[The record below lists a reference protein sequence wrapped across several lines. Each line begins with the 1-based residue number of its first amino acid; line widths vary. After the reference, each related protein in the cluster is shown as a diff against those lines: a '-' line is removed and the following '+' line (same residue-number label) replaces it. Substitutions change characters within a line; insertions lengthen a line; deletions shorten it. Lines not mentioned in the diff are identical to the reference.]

1 MIISSEK
8 ANKRVR
14 RIVDFASSHR
24 WAKYPGIAA
33 VSVVYG
39 VDWLRAVTV
48 ETGDKIRESMK
59 APFRPLAGRAA
70 SAFLAAAFAFMTVPV
85 GFTAGAEEMDGADLP
100 PVAGESVW
108 GSARQSADK
117 SVINDGA
124 DDAANDAVPTSEEA
138 PEAIN
143 EIADTAADTA
153 TDTIAD
159 TAADTVADT
168 AADSADSENT
178 AEEAPVRKRV
188 TRERTRPKRQWMA
201 RTAEEIAG
209 RVTLEGLPEKNEGYG
224 ITLNVEKLGRDV
236 TAKFTSRR
244 EMLDDVRYCFECYDI
259 PTDNLYI
266 APVDV
271 TIYSTDDRTVLQ
283 FKEDRNC
290 SADIT
295 FPVPEQFDGHTDD
308 LKVVRLDDGNRMTVL
323 DCEITEGE
331 NGRTLT
337 FNTEHFS
344 IFAMIAYR
352 QLPSEALPEEPEV
365 TENIGSGAP
374 VTAGGVQASAA
385 VNTTLSPFDEDKHRF
400 GRKPNRKRV
409 YRIKRICKEYEKL
422 I

>member
-14 RIVDFASSHR
+14 RIVDFANRHR
-24 WAKYPGIAA
+24 WAKYSGIAA

-39 VDWLRAVTV
+39 ADWLRAVTV

-70 SAFLAAAFAFMTVPV
+70 SAFLAAAFAFMAVPV
-85 GFTAGAEEMDGADLP
+85 GFTAGAEEIDKAELP

-108 GSARQSADK
+108 GSAGQSAGE
-117 SVINDGA
+117 VVMNDGA
-124 DDAANDAVPTSEEA
+124 GDGADTVSTAEEA

-143 EIADTAADTA
+143 EIADAA

-159 TAADTVADT
+159 TAADT
-168 AADSADSENT
+168 ADSENT

-209 RVTLEGLPEKNEGYG
+209 RVTLEGLPEKGEGYG

-283 FKEDRNC
+283 FKEDKNC

-295 FPVPEQFDGHTDD
+295 FPVPELFDGHTDD

-344 IFAMIAYR
+344 VFAMIAYR

-385 VNTTLSPFDEDKHRF
+385 VNTTLSPFDEDKRRF
-400 GRKPNRKRV
+400 GRKPNRKRI

>member
-14 RIVDFASSHR
+14 RIVDFASRHR

-39 VDWLRAVTV
+39 ADWLRAVTV
-48 ETGDKIRESMK
+48 ETGNKIRESMN

-70 SAFLAAAFAFMTVPV
+70 SAFLAAAFAFMAVPV

-124 DDAANDAVPTSEEA
+124 DNGTDAAYDAVPTAEEA

-143 EIADTAADTA
+143 EIADTAADT
-153 TDTIAD
+153 IAD
-159 TAADTVADT
+159 TAADT
-168 AADSADSENT
+168 ADSENT
-178 AEEAPVRKRV
+178 AEEAPARKRV

-244 EMLDDVRYCFECYDI
+244 DMLDDVRYCFECYDI

-283 FKEDRNC
+283 FKEDKNC

-323 DCEITEGE
+323 DCEITESE

-344 IFAMIAYR
+344 VFAMIAYR
-352 QLPSEALPEEPEV
+352 QLPSAASPEEPEV

-385 VNTTLSPFDEDKHRF
+385 VSTTISPFDEDKRRF

>member
-14 RIVDFASSHR
+14 RIVDFASRHR

-39 VDWLRAVTV
+39 ADWVRAVTV
-48 ETGDKIRESMK
+48 ETGNKIRESMN

-70 SAFLAAAFAFMTVPV
+70 SAFLAAAFAFMAVPV
-85 GFTAGAEEMDGADLP
+85 GFTAGAEEIDKADLP
-100 PVAGESVW
+100 PAAGESVW
-108 GSARQSADK
+108 GSARQSADEA
-117 SVINDGA
+117 VINDSA
-124 DDAANDAVPTSEEA
+124 DGEADTVSADEEA
-138 PEAIN
+138 PEATD
-143 EIADTAADTA
+143 EIATTAADTA
-153 TDTIAD
+153 DSENFD
-159 TAADTVADT
+159 NY
-168 AADSADSENT
+168 DSAENT
-178 AEEAPVRKRV
+178 AEETPTRTRV
-188 TRERTRPKRQWMA
+188 TREIKRPKRQWMA

-209 RVTLEGLPEKNEGYG
+209 RVTLEGLPEHGEGYG
-224 ITLNVEKLGRDV
+224 ITLNMEKLGRDV
-236 TAKFTSRR
+236 TARFTSRKD
-244 EMLDDVRYCFECYDI
+244 MLNDVRYCFECYDI

-283 FKEDRNC
+283 FKEDASC

-295 FPVPEQFDGHTDD
+295 LPVPVQFDGHTDD
-308 LKVVRLDDGNRMTVL
+308 VKVVRLDDGNRMTVL

-352 QLPSEALPEEPEV
+352 QLPAAASPEEPEV
-365 TENIGSGAP
+365 TENIESGAP

-385 VNTTLSPFDEDKHRF
+385 VNTTISPFDEDKHRF
-400 GRKPNRKRV
+400 GRKPNKKRV